1 MITMAV
7 LDPDAFT
14 TASFLERGTQD
25 QVAMLFRGIESNG
38 VLFLDSDG
46 RLLDELE
53 NKINELPDKY
63 KQDLRIRLEWLRKK
77 EGRGR
82 LIKCR
87 ADICNTSREQPPWER
102 AQRVATGA
110 GADAVF
116 AALEHCDPW
125 HDGDQTE
132 ICPLSNYASSRFEEK
147 RRWYMDS
154 MPNAD
159 KLTPSEFDEAMA
171 RVTRFSRWVRF
182 FDKQIGKGTNPSNFR
197 RGIERVLNIWKEN
210 SHFPPDHVEIVT
222 VVDARVLDTD
232 DEYAA
237 QRKRKQNAEIRLKL
251 DKTLVAPLQKQFRC
265 SIRLSVKATGH
276 DIFRNRYL
284 QTEQAVIHF
293 SEGFDLFNDDES
305 PRDNII
311 QVRNQDRGRL
321 DDLRRLPDYAPTNS

>member
-38 VLFLDSDG
+38 ALLLDSDG

-53 NKINELPDKY
+53 NKVKELPIKY
-63 KQDLRIRLEWLRKK
+63 RQDLQIRLDWLRRK
-77 EGRGR
+77 ENRGR

-87 ADICNTSREQPPWER
+87 ADICRTSREQMPWDR
-102 AQRVATGA
+102 VQRVATGA

-116 AALEHCDPW
+116 AALAHCDLW

-132 ICPLSNYASSRFEEK
+132 ICPLTKYSSSRFEEK

-159 KLTPSEFDEAMA
+159 KLTSSEFDEAMA

-182 FDKQIGKGTNPSNFR
+182 FDKQIGKGKNTSNFR
-197 RGIERVLNIWKEN
+197 RGIERVLNVWKQN
-210 SHFPPDHVEIVT
+210 SHFPSDHVEIVT
-222 VVDARVLDTD
+222 IVGERVLDTED
-232 DEYAA
+232 GYAA
-237 QRKRKQNAEIRLKL
+237 QQKRKRNAEIPPELN
-251 DKTLVAPLQKQFRC
+251 KTLVAPLQKQFQC

-284 QTEQAVIHF
+284 QTEQTVIHF

-321 DDLRRLPDYAPTNS
+321 DALRRLPDYVPTNS